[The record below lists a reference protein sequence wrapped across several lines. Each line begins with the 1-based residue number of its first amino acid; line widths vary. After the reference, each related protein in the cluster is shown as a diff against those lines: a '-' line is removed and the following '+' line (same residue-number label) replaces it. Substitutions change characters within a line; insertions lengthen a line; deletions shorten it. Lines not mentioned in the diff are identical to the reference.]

1 MNQDKYTDLKSAG
14 DFPLSPAF
22 RVIEAGA
29 GTGKTFNLVRLVL
42 RLIVGHSRVLHDPLN
57 PDAGYRVVRIPP
69 VAPKNILLVTFTE
82 AAAMEMRQ
90 RLQELLEEVASV
102 KDDRPFEEIEDD
114 DDLRLKLEIL
124 QAIPDSAELIN
135 EALPQLGFMQIST
148 IHTFCMRAY
157 SEHAVPCGFLPLG
170 GEPTEGG
177 AVAEEIAADW
187 LRFQKAEHKPNF
199 PMKELTKTIQA
210 LMADD
215 RALIPAK
222 FTSAKPSLPTFV
234 RARSSQAG
242 SVTFDDLIVRM
253 HRAVHGVG
261 EDVDAAR
268 TLEFLGNLRTAY
280 KLCLVDEAQDTDQQQ
295 MEIFRKIFD
304 QKPDNR
310 LLVLV
315 GDPKQ
320 SIYGFRGA
328 NVDVYSQAARE
339 AVKPIFNL
347 RTTRRSSPQ
356 LVKAFNVLFSTPDF
370 FTPAR
375 TVVGQKTDESEA
387 PKIIYPQAVAFEDK
401 QGPSFV
407 PVAGSPI
414 QTAFAKQ
421 PAEVARHA
429 CLLLR
434 ELEHVDRSGR
444 QLLAAGEPA
453 KKGLAQVAILVRS
466 NSRANQI
473 YRALAKMDM
482 DVSVETDQ
490 CIFETTTAFQVL
502 LLLRAVLRPADM
514 GLRKTLILSRPS
526 LFGPHAKLDNSALSD
541 LAEWLRDC
549 RDTWEKHGFAQCWE
563 KLTREAPP
571 CTPESPEST
580 ESAKQR
586 SAAGDGPYRLCS
598 IFESLACSSLSRR
611 SLVDLA
617 HVGELLI
624 TRSHRNHWDMHQL
637 VNYAS
642 VRIKGEDDESDS
654 EDSGSAAEEEQLRP
668 DSTSARILV
677 RTIHKAKGLEYNAVI
692 VDQAF
697 NFSKKKDV
705 FKSGE
710 RFKSGDNGTETR
722 IYSRDDFSKSED
734 DKRKELLAEI
744 EVQRMEEDARLF
756 YVALTRAKQK
766 VLLLGGQADD
776 EDKHP
781 KGFSALFARLGLSA
795 DFSALEAKFAEHIG
809 PNHQAVSG
817 EEDASFCRLRKESVE
832 LGLEARRLPVVQ
844 WRQGSTSYSS
854 LSEDRRD
861 SRKPRKPVIDGRDL
875 EPEEKAR
882 SLPSPAD
889 QAVKLFLG
897 DVAPDLPLKPANM
910 NAAEFGNVL
919 HDLLEELDFSR
930 IDQGDYLESSVRR
943 MLADASVLEGGV
955 ENSDDELK
963 VAHLVAACRA
973 WLETPISPPQGAAG
987 SPFKL
992 RDVCLRNRMSE
1003 ARFAYSSVINADS
1016 LKRLKVCFSEL
1027 GVSLSPELKAI
1038 AGLNFPEKAYGMNV
1052 DGLLIGFIDLVFKS
1066 PTDGKYYLLDW
1077 KTNFLGN
1084 SIRDYDDAS
1093 MSAKMAEARYHLQ
1106 FSLYASVLDEHMKR
1120 SVDGWNY
1127 DQHFGGI
1134 IYLFLRGFG
1143 ASPQNHPRAGAF
1155 CFKPPSHFVGKV
1167 KAALNAQSDEE
1178 S

>member
-1 MNQDKYTDLKSAG
+1 MNQKNYVDLNNAG
-14 DFPLSPAF
+14 DFPLAPGF

-42 RLIVGHSRVLHDPLN
+42 RLIVGHSRVALDPKQ
-57 PDAGYRVVRIPP
+57 PDAGYRVVPITP

-90 RLQELLEEVASV
+90 RLQELLEDVASL
-102 KDDRPFEEIEDD
+102 KDERPYEKVED

-124 QAIPDSAELIN
+124 QAIPDAAEKIN
-135 EALPQLGFMQIST
+135 AALPQLGFMQIST

-157 SEHAVPCGFLPLG
+157 SEHAVPCGFPPLG

-187 LRFQKAEHKPNF
+187 LRFQKSEHKPDF
-199 PMKELTKTIQA
+199 PMKELTKTVQA

-215 RALIPAK
+215 RALVPAK
-222 FTSAKPSLPTFV
+222 FATAKPSLPEFV

-242 SVTFDDLIVRM
+242 AVTFDDLIVRM

-261 EDVDAAR
+261 DGDDAAR
-268 TLEFLGNLRTAY
+268 SLEFLDNLRDAY
-280 KLCLVDEAQDTDQQQ
+280 RLCLVDEAQDTDQQQ

-304 QKPDNR
+304 EEPDKR

-328 NVDVYSQAARE
+328 NVDVYSQAAQE
-339 AVKPIFNL
+339 SIKPIFNL
-347 RTTRRSSPQ
+347 RTTRRSSPR
-356 LVKAFNVLFSTPDF
+356 LVKAFNALFSTKNF
-370 FTPAR
+370 FTPGLKPGSVE
-375 TVVGQKTDESEA
+375 T
-387 PKIIYPQAVAFEDK
+387 PKIFYPQAVAFEDPRE
-401 QGPSFV
+401 PSFV
-407 PVAGSPI
+407 PVGGSPI
-414 QTAFAKQ
+414 QTDFAKQ
-421 PAEVARHA
+421 PADVARHA

-434 ELEHVDRSGR
+434 ELEHVDRTGR
-444 QLLAAGEPA
+444 KQLAPDEPA

-526 LFGPHAKLDNSALSD
+526 LFGPHAKLDNNALSD

-563 KLTREAPP
+563 KLTREAPA
-571 CTPESPEST
+571 CTLELPAVSKKTFAEMGE
-580 ESAKQR
+580 A
-586 SAAGDGPYRLCS
+586 YRLCS
-598 IFESLACSSLSRR
+598 VFESLACSSLSRR

-642 VRIKGEDDESDS
+642 VRIKGEDDESDA
-654 EDSGSAAEEEQLRP
+654 EDSGSASEEEQLRP

-697 NFSKKKDV
+697 NFSKKKDA

-710 RFKSGDNGTETR
+710 RFKGGADGTKTR
-722 IYSRDDFSKSED
+722 IYSRDDFGEAED
-734 DKRKELLAEI
+734 AKRKELLAEI

-766 VLLLGGQADD
+766 VLLLGGQADT

-781 KGFSALFARLGLSA
+781 KGFSALFARLGLSP
-795 DFSALEAKFAEHIG
+795 DFCALDEKYAEHIG
-809 PNHQAVSG
+809 HIDYAVSPD
-817 EEDASFCRLRKESVE
+817 EDKTFCGLRKENVE
-832 LGLEARRLPVVQ
+832 LDMESRRLPAVP

-854 LSEDRRD
+854 LSEDRKD
-861 SRKPRKPVIDGRDL
+861 SRKPKKPSTEVRDF
-875 EPEEKAR
+875 EPEEVVRA
-882 SLPSPAD
+882 LPSPAD

-919 HDLLEELDFSR
+919 HDLLEELDFAR
-930 IDQGDYLESSVRR
+930 IDQADYLEKSVRR
-943 MLADASVLEGGV
+943 VLADASVLEGGKD
-955 ENSDDELK
+955 NQDDALK

-973 WLETPISPPQGAAG
+973 WLETPIAPPQGVVG
-987 SPFKL
+987 SPIRL
-992 RDVCLRNRMSE
+992 RDVTLRDRMSE
-1003 ARFAYSSVINADS
+1003 ARFAYSSVIDADG
-1016 LKRLKVCFSEL
+1016 LGRLKACFSGLEP
-1027 GVSLSPELKAI
+1027 SLSPDLKPI
-1038 AGLNFPEKAYGMNV
+1038 SGLSFPERAYGLNV
-1052 DGLLIGFIDLVFKS
+1052 DGLLIGFIDLVFRS

-1084 SIRDYDDAS
+1084 SIRDYNDAS

-1120 SVDGWNY
+1120 SVVGWNY

-1143 ASPQNHPRAGAF
+1143 ASPQHHPRAGAF
-1155 CFKPPSHFVGKV
+1155 CFKPTAAFVGKV
-1167 KAALNAQSDEE
+1167 KAALNAQSDEQ

>member
-1 MNQDKYTDLKSAG
+1 MSQKNYVDLNNAG
-14 DFPLSPAF
+14 DFPLSPSF

-42 RLIVGHSRVLHDPLN
+42 RLIVGHSRVPLDPVKT
-57 PDAGYRVVRIPP
+57 DAGYRVVPIAP

-90 RLQELLEEVASV
+90 RLQELLEDVASV
-102 KDDRPFEEIEDD
+102 NDERPYKEVED

-124 QAIPDSAELIN
+124 QAIPDAAELIN
-135 EALPQLGFMQIST
+135 TALPQLGFMQIST

-157 SEHAVPCGFLPLG
+157 SEHAVPCGFPPFG

-187 LRFQKAEHKPNF
+187 LRFQKSEHKPNF
-199 PMKELTKTIQA
+199 PMKELTKTVQA

-222 FTSAKPSLPTFV
+222 FALATPSLPKFV

-261 EDVDAAR
+261 DGVDAAR
-268 TLEFLGNLRTAY
+268 TLEFLGNLRAAY
-280 KLCLVDEAQDTDQQQ
+280 KLCLVDEAQDTDQRQ

-304 QKPDNR
+304 QKPVNR

-339 AVKPIFNL
+339 AINPIFNL

-356 LVKAFNVLFSTPDF
+356 LVKAFNALFSTSNF
-370 FTPAR
+370 FTP
-375 TVVGQKTDESEA
+375 GLKSGSDEK
-387 PKIIYPQAVAFEDK
+387 PKIFYPQAVAFEDLRE
-401 QGPSFV
+401 PSFV
-407 PVAGSPI
+407 PVTGTPI
-414 QTAFAKQ
+414 QAAFAKQ

-444 QLLAAGEPA
+444 KLLAADELA

-514 GLRKTLILSRPS
+514 GLRKTLLLSRPS
-526 LFGPHAKLDNSALSD
+526 LFGPHAKLDNNALSD

-571 CTPESPEST
+571 CTLELPEV
-580 ESAKQR
+580 AKKTF
-586 SAAGDGPYRLCS
+586 AEMGETYRLCS
-598 IFESLACSSLSRR
+598 VFESLACSSLSRR

-642 VRIKGEDDESDS
+642 VRIKGEDDESDA

-677 RTIHKAKGLEYNAVI
+677 RTIHKAKGLEYNVVI

-697 NFSKKKDV
+697 NFSKKKDI

-710 RFKSGDNGTETR
+710 RFKGGKNGTETR
-722 IYSRDDFSKSED
+722 IYSRDDFSEAED
-734 DKRKELLAEI
+734 AKRKELLAEI

-781 KGFSALFARLGLSA
+781 KGFSALFARLGLSP
-795 DFSALEAKFAEHIG
+795 DFSALDASFAEHIS
-809 PNHQAVSG
+809 PNQQILSP
-817 EEDASFCRLRKESVE
+817 EEDAAYCGLRKENVE
-832 LGLEARRLPVVQ
+832 LAMEARRLPIVQ
-844 WRQGSTSYSS
+844 WRHGSTSYSS

-861 SRKPRKPVIDGRDL
+861 TRKSRKPVLDARDL
-875 EPEEKAR
+875 EPEEKSR

-897 DVAPDLPLKPANM
+897 DIAPDLPLKPTNM

-919 HDLLEELDFSR
+919 HDLLEELDFAR

-943 MLADASVLEGGV
+943 MLGDASVLAGGA
-955 ENSDDELK
+955 ENPDDELK

-973 WLETPISPPQGAAG
+973 WLETPIAPPQGVAG

-992 RDVCLRNRMSE
+992 RDVSLRDRMSE
-1003 ARFAYSSVINADS
+1003 ARFAYSSVINKHS
-1016 LKRLKVCFSEL
+1016 LDCLKACFSEL
-1027 GVSLSPELKAI
+1027 EGSLSPELKAI
-1038 AGLNFPEKAYGMNV
+1038 SDLSFPERAYGLNV

-1084 SIRDYDDAS
+1084 SIRDYDNAS

-1120 SVDGWNY
+1120 SIVGWNY
-1127 DQHFGGI
+1127 DRHFGGI

-1143 ASPQNHPRAGAF
+1143 ASPEHHPRAGAF
-1155 CFKPPSHFVGKV
+1155 CFKPTSAFVGKV
-1167 KAALNAQSDEE
+1167 KAALYAQSDE
-1178 S
+1178 

>member
-1 MNQDKYTDLKSAG
+1 
-14 DFPLSPAF
+14 
-22 RVIEAGA
+22 
-29 GTGKTFNLVRLVL
+29 
-42 RLIVGHSRVLHDPLN
+42 
-57 PDAGYRVVRIPP
+57 
-69 VAPKNILLVTFTE
+69 
-82 AAAMEMRQ
+82 
-90 RLQELLEEVASV
+90 
-102 KDDRPFEEIEDD
+102 
-114 DDLRLKLEIL
+114 
-124 QAIPDSAELIN
+124 
-135 EALPQLGFMQIST
+135 
-148 IHTFCMRAY
+148 
-157 SEHAVPCGFLPLG
+157 
-170 GEPTEGG
+170 
-177 AVAEEIAADW
+177 
-187 LRFQKAEHKPNF
+187 
-199 PMKELTKTIQA
+199 
-210 LMADD
+210 
-215 RALIPAK
+215 
-222 FTSAKPSLPTFV
+222 
-234 RARSSQAG
+234 
-242 SVTFDDLIVRM
+242 
-253 HRAVHGVG
+253 
-261 EDVDAAR
+261 
-268 TLEFLGNLRTAY
+268 
-280 KLCLVDEAQDTDQQQ
+280 
-295 MEIFRKIFD
+295 
-304 QKPDNR
+304 
-310 LLVLV
+310 
-315 GDPKQ
+315 
-320 SIYGFRGA
+320 
-328 NVDVYSQAARE
+328 
-339 AVKPIFNL
+339 
-347 RTTRRSSPQ
+347 
-356 LVKAFNVLFSTPDF
+356 
-370 FTPAR
+370 
-375 TVVGQKTDESEA
+375 
-387 PKIIYPQAVAFEDK
+387 
-401 QGPSFV
+401 
-407 PVAGSPI
+407 
-414 QTAFAKQ
+414 
-421 PAEVARHA
+421 
-429 CLLLR
+429 
-434 ELEHVDRSGR
+434 
-444 QLLAAGEPA
+444 
-453 KKGLAQVAILVRS
+453 
-466 NSRANQI
+466 
-473 YRALAKMDM
+473 MDM

-502 LLLRAVLRPADM
+502 LLLRSVLRPADM

-526 LFGPHAKLDNSALSD
+526 LFGPHAKLDNNALTD

-563 KLTREAPP
+563 KLTREAAP
-571 CTPESPEST
+571 CTLELPAV
-580 ESAKQR
+580 AKKTF
-586 SAAGDGPYRLCS
+586 AETGEAYRLCS
-598 IFESLACSSLSRR
+598 VFESLACSSLSRR

-705 FKSGE
+705 LKSGE
-710 RFKSGDNGTETR
+710 RFKGGDNGTETR
-722 IYSRDDFSKSED
+722 IYSRDDFSKAED
-734 DKRKELLAEI
+734 AKRKELLAEI

-795 DFSALEAKFAEHIG
+795 DFSALVASFAEHIG
-809 PNHQAVSG
+809 PNQQILSA
-817 EEDASFCRLRKESVE
+817 EEDTSFCSLRKESVE
-832 LGLEARRLPVVQ
+832 LGMEARRLPVVQ

-854 LSEDRRD
+854 LSEDRLD

-955 ENSDDELK
+955 ENPDDELK

-992 RDVCLRNRMSE
+992 RDVSLRNRMSE

-1016 LKRLKVCFSEL
+1016 LKSLRVCFSEL
-1027 GVSLSPELKAI
+1027 GMSLPPELKAI
-1038 AGLNFPEKAYGMNV
+1038 SGLIFPERAYGLNV

-1120 SVDGWNY
+1120 SVVGWNY

-1143 ASPQNHPRAGAF
+1143 ASPQHHPRAGAF
-1155 CFKPPSHFVGKV
+1155 CFKPTAAFVGKV
-1167 KAALNAQSDEE
+1167 KAALNAQSDEQ

>member
-1 MNQDKYTDLKSAG
+1 MNQDNYIDLKSAG
-14 DFPLSPAF
+14 DFPLSPGF

-42 RLIVGHSRVLHDPLN
+42 RLIVGHSRVALDSKK
-57 PDAGYRVVRIPP
+57 PDAGYRVVPVTP

-90 RLQELLEEVASV
+90 RLQELLEDVASV
-102 KDDRPFEEIEDD
+102 KDERPYGKVED

-124 QAIPDSAELIN
+124 QAIPDAAELIN

-187 LRFQKAEHKPNF
+187 LRFQKSEHKPDF

-222 FTSAKPSLPTFV
+222 FASAKPSLPQFV
-234 RARSSQAG
+234 RSRSSQAG

-261 EDVDAAR
+261 DGVDEAR
-268 TLEFLGNLRTAY
+268 TLEFLGNLRKAF

-347 RTTRRSSPQ
+347 RTTRRSSPR
-356 LVKAFNVLFSTPDF
+356 LVKAFNALFSTPDF
-370 FTPAR
+370 FTPGRKAVDR
-375 TVVGQKTDESEA
+375 KTDESEA
-387 PKIIYPQAVAFEDK
+387 PKIIYPQAVAFEDERE
-401 QGPSFV
+401 PSFV
-407 PVAGSPI
+407 SVVGTPI

-429 CLLLR
+429 CVLLR
-434 ELEHVDRSGR
+434 DLEHVDRSGR
-444 QLLAAGEPA
+444 KLLAADESA

-526 LFGPHAKLDNSALSD
+526 LFGPHVKLDNNALSD

-563 KLTREAPP
+563 KLTREAPA
-571 CTPESPEST
+571 CTLELPAV
-580 ESAKQR
+580 AKKIF
-586 SAAGDGPYRLCS
+586 AETGEDYRLCS
-598 IFESLACSSLSRR
+598 VFESLACSSLSRR

-637 VNYAS
+637 VSYAS
-642 VRIKGEDDESDS
+642 VRIKGEDDESDA
-654 EDSGSAAEEEQLRP
+654 EDSGSASEEEQLRP

-697 NFSKKKDV
+697 NFGSRKEPI
-705 FKSGE
+705 KSGE
-710 RFKSGDNGTETR
+710 RLKDGTDGTATR
-722 IYSRDDFSKSED
+722 IYSKDDFGEEGEAQK
-734 DKRKELLAEI
+734 KELLDKI
-744 EVQRMEEDARLF
+744 QDQRMEEDARLF

-776 EDKHP
+776 ENKVA
-781 KGFSALFARLGLSA
+781 KGFSALFARLGLSP
-795 DFSALEAKFAEHIG
+795 DFSALDAGFAEHIS
-809 PNHQAVSG
+809 PKQEILSPQ
-817 EEDASFCRLRKESVE
+817 EDAAFCGLRKEGVE
-832 LGLEARRLPVVQ
+832 LGMEARRLPVVQ

-861 SRKPRKPVIDGRDL
+861 SRKPKKPSSEVRDF
-875 EPEEKAR
+875 EPEEVAR
-882 SLPSPAD
+882 ALPTPAH

-919 HDLLEELDFSR
+919 HDLLEELDFAR
-930 IDQGDYLESSVRR
+930 IDQGDYLEASVRR
-943 MLADASVLEGGV
+943 MLGDASVLAGGA
-955 ENSDDELK
+955 ENPDDELK

-973 WLETPISPPQGAAG
+973 WLETPIAPPQGVAG

-992 RDVCLRNRMSE
+992 RDVSLRDRMSE
-1003 ARFAYSSVINADS
+1003 ARFAYSSVINKHS
-1016 LKRLKVCFSEL
+1016 LDCLKACFSEL
-1027 GVSLSPELKAI
+1027 GASLAPELKAI
-1038 AGLNFPEKAYGMNV
+1038 SDLSFPERAYGLNI

-1084 SIRDYDDAS
+1084 SIRDYDDTC

-1120 SVDGWNY
+1120 SVVGWNY

-1143 ASPQNHPRAGAF
+1143 ASPQHHPRAGAF
-1155 CFKPPSHFVGKV
+1155 CFKPTAAFVGKV
-1167 KAALNAQSDEE
+1167 KAALNAQSDEK

>member
-1 MNQDKYTDLKSAG
+1 MSPKNYIDLNNAG
-14 DFPLSPAF
+14 DFPLSPGF

-42 RLIVGHSRVLHDPLN
+42 RLIVGHSRVFHDPLK

-90 RLQELLEEVASV
+90 RMQELLEEVASV
-102 KDDRPFEEIEDD
+102 KDDRPFEEIKDD

-124 QAIPDSAELIN
+124 QAIPDAAELIN

-187 LRFQKAEHKPNF
+187 LRFQKSEHKPNF

-222 FTSAKPSLPTFV
+222 FTSAKPSLPAFV

-253 HRAVHGVG
+253 HRAVHGVSDG
-261 EDVDAAR
+261 VDAAR
-268 TLEFLGNLRTAY
+268 TLEFLGNLRAAY

-356 LVKAFNVLFSTPDF
+356 LVKAFNALFSTPDF
-370 FTPAR
+370 FTPGR
-375 TVVGQKTDESEA
+375 KGDDQKTDESEA
-387 PKIIYPQAVAFEDK
+387 PKIIYPAAIAFEDEH
-401 QGPSFV
+401 GPSFV
-407 PVAGSPI
+407 PVIGTPI

-444 QLLAAGEPA
+444 QLLAAEEPA
-453 KKGLAQVAILVRS
+453 KKRLAQVAILVRS

-549 RDTWEKHGFAQCWE
+549 RDTWEKYGFAQCWE
-563 KLTREAPP
+563 RLTREAPP
-571 CTPESPEST
+571 CTPESTEST
-580 ESAKQR
+580 ESDEQTL
-586 SAAGDGPYRLCS
+586 AAGEGPYRLCS
-598 IFESLACSSLSRR
+598 LFESLACSSLSRR

-642 VRIKGEDDESDS
+642 VRIKGEDDESDA

-710 RFKSGDNGTETR
+710 RFKGGDNGTETR
-722 IYSRDDFSKSED
+722 IYSRDDFSKAED
-734 DKRKELLAEI
+734 AKRKDLLAEI

-795 DFSALEAKFAEHIG
+795 DFSTLECGFAEHIS
-809 PNHQAVSG
+809 PNQ
-817 EEDASFCRLRKESVE
+817 EILTPQEDTSFCSLRKESVE
-832 LGLEARRLPVVQ
+832 LGMEARRLPVVQ

-854 LSEDRRD
+854 LSDDRQD

-875 EPEEKAR
+875 EPEEKTR

-919 HDLLEELDFSR
+919 HDLLEELDFAR

-943 MLADASVLEGGV
+943 MLADASILEGGV
-955 ENSDDELK
+955 ENPDDELK

-973 WLETPISPPQGAAG
+973 WLETPITPPQGVAG

-992 RDVCLRNRMSE
+992 CDVSLRDRMSE

-1016 LKRLKVCFSEL
+1016 LKRLRVCFSEL
-1027 GVSLSPELKAI
+1027 GVSLPPELKAI
-1038 AGLNFPEKAYGMNV
+1038 SGLIFPERAYGMNV

-1143 ASPQNHPRAGAF
+1143 ASPQHHPRAGAF
-1155 CFKPPSHFVGKV
+1155 CFKPTSDFVGKV
-1167 KAALNAQSDEE
+1167 KAALNAQSDEK